1 MKKTSTLT
9 SLGLGIIAML
19 ASCTANGKLQQY
31 VADTNITMAGK
42 QIGPGLYCEGFTID
56 ADTVIATYNIPE
68 VAASPAE
75 LAHWN
80 EIEAQ
85 YKKLFME
92 GLSTDKETDA
102 KGAAIILD
110 AGVYMKGVFKYQ
122 NATVNV
128 LITPDELRQILK

>member
-9 SLGLGIIAML
+9 VLGLGIIAML

-56 ADTVIATYNIPE
+56 ADTVIATYSIPE
-68 VAASPAE
+68 VAATPSD
-75 LAHWN
+75 LANWN
-80 EIEAQ
+80 VIEEQ

-92 GLSTDKETDA
+92 GLATDKDNDA
-102 KGAAIILD
+102 KCASIILD

-128 LITPDELRQILK
+128 LVTPDELRQVLK